1 MPNIYQKIHEANL
14 DKELEVIL
22 LKLLWFNHST
32 KVTQPILKFL
42 ENYKKINEDYW
53 VQFTESNSFDTALE
67 SYYQYSK
74 NKCKAT
80 DLLLDDL
87 NMSLN
92 FDELRNDLTEMMRES
107 FTF

>member
-1 MPNIYQKIHEANL
+1 MSNIYKKIHEANL

-22 LKLLWFNHST
+22 LKLLWFNHSP
-32 KVTQPILKFL
+32 KVTQPILNFL
-42 ENYKKINEDYW
+42 ETYQKINEDYW
-53 VQFTESNSFDTALE
+53 TEFTESNSFDTALE
-67 SYYQYSK
+67 AYYQYSK

-80 DLLLDDL
+80 DNLLDDL

-92 FDELRNDLTEMMRES
+92 FDDMREDLAEMMRES